1 MYRGEKYSK
10 HFWITIHFLNF
21 WMTLIDSIFFIHY
34 LAESL
39 PCFIHNVS
47 AVKKGQLT
55 GNQYME
61 LTIQSENWSKSAICM
76 SPQKKKRL
84 DAAMISKSPVKLRK
98 FNLAK
103 GKVFISD
110 ATEINSVDPETLNF
124 THNAKLAT
132 DAIVSLKDL
141 ESLASGQ
148 FVNVKANIHKIGEL
162 VTHALRDGK
171 EVSKRRL
178 SSVMIKHPD
187 CSLCM
192 VKMLTWWMKVKHT
205 Y

>member
-1 MYRGEKYSK
+1 
-10 HFWITIHFLNF
+10 
-21 WMTLIDSIFFIHY
+21 
-34 LAESL
+34 
-39 PCFIHNVS
+39 
-47 AVKKGQLT
+47 
-55 GNQYME
+55 ME

-171 EVSKRRL
+171 EVSKKEVVIRDDNAFRL
-178 SSVMIKHPD
+178 LFTMYGEDGH
-187 CSLCM
+187 M
-192 VKMLTWWMKVKHT
+192 VEEGKT
-205 Y
+205 YILKNTLLHEYK